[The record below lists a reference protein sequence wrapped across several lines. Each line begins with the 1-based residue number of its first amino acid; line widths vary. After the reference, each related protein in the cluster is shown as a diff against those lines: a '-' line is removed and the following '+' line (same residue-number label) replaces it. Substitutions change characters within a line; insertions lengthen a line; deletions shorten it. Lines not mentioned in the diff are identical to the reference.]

1 MMLPLKTVRLR
12 MSSNEQL
19 KLIEQNAKWVK
30 SKIDETVYSL
40 NYETYKAQID
50 TNELE
55 SKKYE
60 AISNYNTN
68 LTFDSTSYEKELIAQ
83 DTTDLEEKRVRW
95 HESLSK
101 DVYIEEALNVL
112 EDLKTAYPIKKVASN
127 STELKTFMSHK
138 SNSLKQLAL
147 QKFKKDFWGVFSFYF
162 IVLVGLVSVFAYVF
176 APDDSQYANQMH
188 LAIHSKRPGFKVTML
203 TIPSKIKVN
212 QSGFDRLFFGKKN
225 TDTEIPIS
233 AFEIKDTVLIYKEYA
248 SDGLEGAEKTIKRSA
263 FPNNSPK
270 DFIQEKSFLFGTDK
284 YGRDL
289 ISRVLVGARIS
300 FFIGFVAVMIS
311 LLIGIFMGSIAG
323 YFGGKVDAIIMWI
336 INVTWSIPTLLLVIA
351 ITLALGKGFWQVFIA
366 VGLTMWVE
374 VARVVRGQII
384 SAKEMQYVTAA
395 RALGFND
402 FRIITKHILP
412 NIMAPVIVISA
423 ANFAAAILIESG
435 LSFLGIGAQPPMAS
449 WGAMIKDHYN
459 YIILGKPYL
468 AIIPGLCIMS
478 LVMAFMLIGNALRDA
493 LDVKN

>member
-1 MMLPLKTVRLR
+1 
-12 MSSNEQL
+12 
-19 KLIEQNAKWVK
+19 
-30 SKIDETVYSL
+30 
-40 NYETYKAQID
+40 
-50 TNELE
+50 
-55 SKKYE
+55 
-60 AISNYNTN
+60 
-68 LTFDSTSYEKELIAQ
+68 
-83 DTTDLEEKRVRW
+83 
-95 HESLSK
+95 
-101 DVYIEEALNVL
+101 
-112 EDLKTAYPIKKVASN
+112 
-127 STELKTFMSHK
+127 MSHK

-147 QKFKKDFWGVFSFYF
+147 QKFKKNFWGVFSFYY
-162 IVLVGLVSVFAYVF
+162 IILVGLVSIFAYVF
-176 APDDSQYANQMH
+176 APDNSQYANQMH
-188 LAIHSKRPGFKVTML
+188 VSIHSKKPGFKVTML
-203 TIPSKIKVN
+203 TLPSKLNID
-212 QSGFDRLFFGKKN
+212 QGFFDKLFFGKKN
-225 TDTEIPIS
+225 TDTEVPIS
-233 AFEIKDTVLIYKEYA
+233 KYEVKDDVLIYKEYA
-248 SDGLEGAEKTIKRSA
+248 SDGLEGAEKTVSINI
-263 FPNNSPK
+263 FPSSSVK
-270 DFIQEKSFLFGTDK
+270 DFIKEKTFLFGTDK

-289 ISRVLVGARIS
+289 LSRVLVGARIS
-300 FFIGFVAVMIS
+300 FFIGFVAVFIS
-311 LLIGIFMGSIAG
+311 LVIGILMGSLAG
-323 YFGGKVDAIIMWI
+323 YFGGKVDAFIMWI

-384 SAKEMQYVTAA
+384 SVKEMQYVTAA
-395 RALGFND
+395 RALGYDD
-402 FRIITKHILP
+402 FRIIKKHILP

>member
-1 MMLPLKTVRLR
+1 
-12 MSSNEQL
+12 
-19 KLIEQNAKWVK
+19 
-30 SKIDETVYSL
+30 
-40 NYETYKAQID
+40 
-50 TNELE
+50 
-55 SKKYE
+55 
-60 AISNYNTN
+60 
-68 LTFDSTSYEKELIAQ
+68 
-83 DTTDLEEKRVRW
+83 
-95 HESLSK
+95 
-101 DVYIEEALNVL
+101 
-112 EDLKTAYPIKKVASN
+112 
-127 STELKTFMSHK
+127 MSHK

-147 QKFKKDFWGVFSFYF
+147 QKFKKNFWGVFSFYF
-162 IVLVGLVSVFAYVF
+162 IILIGLVSVFAYVF
-176 APDDSQYANQMH
+176 APDNSQFANQMH
-188 LAIHSKRPGFKVTML
+188 LSIHSKNPGFKVNML
-203 TIPSKIKVN
+203 TIPSHLETN
-212 QSGFDRLFFGKKN
+212 QSSFDKLFFGNKN

-233 AFEIKDTVLIYKEYA
+233 EFKIEGASLNYKEYA
-248 SDGLEGAEKTIKRSA
+248 SDGLEGVEKTISLQT
-263 FPNNSPK
+263 FPNSLIENYIK
-270 DFIQEKSFLFGTDK
+270 ERTFIFGTDK

-289 ISRVLVGARIS
+289 LSRVLVGARIS
-300 FFIGFVAVMIS
+300 FFIGFVAVFIS
-311 LLIGIFMGSIAG
+311 LLIGVFMGSLAG

-402 FRIITKHILP
+402 YRIITKHILP

-493 LDVKN
+493 LDVKS